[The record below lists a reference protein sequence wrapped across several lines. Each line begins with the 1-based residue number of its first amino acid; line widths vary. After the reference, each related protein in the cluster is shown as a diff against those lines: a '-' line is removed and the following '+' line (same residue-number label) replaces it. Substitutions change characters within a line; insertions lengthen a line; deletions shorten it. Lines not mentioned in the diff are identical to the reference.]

1 MTDQPEVSL
10 ERHAQVWLETA
21 GGHGLG
27 SGVGKTPKIVYRKA
41 DGKGAGTAGGRT
53 PCREEEEK
61 VGYVV
66 AEGTVSSANTIG
78 ATNVCH
84 SSSERSRRETHR
96 GGYTRQTRLMER
108 ENGFA
113 ENCTIGEAFLAHRGV
128 PKPPALV
135 ITMQGIQ

>member
-1 MTDQPEVSL
+1 MTDQPEGSL
-10 ERHAQVWLETA
+10 ERRAQVWLETA

-27 SGVGKTPKIVYRKA
+27 SGIQ
-41 DGKGAGTAGGRT
+41 T
-53 PCREEEEK
+53 PCSREEEEK

-66 AEGTVSSANTIG
+66 AEGTVGSANTIG

-84 SSSERSRRETHR
+84 SSSERSRRGTHR

-108 ENGFA
+108 ESGFA

-135 ITMQGIQ
+135 IITMQGIQ